1 MTAQAYSE
9 LMNEDNTEFAKCP
22 LKWNCE
28 KCDKSLCLR
37 IVAVAD
43 LPTRCGRF
51 NVIGFMNNKD
61 KKDHIMLV
69 KGEVIGGDG
78 ILTRLHSSCVTGDA
92 LGSLRCDCRSQLE
105 KSLTMIQR
113 AKSGVLLYMQQEG
126 RGIGLTN
133 KIRAYMLQDR
143 GDDTYE
149 ANVDLGFK
157 ADERDYEVAAAM
169 LGRLHIRSVK
179 LLTNSPEKIAAMER
193 YGVKI
198 IKRIPLET
206 RPNRYNRSYLE
217 TKKTRFG
224 HLLSLRS
231 TNEKSNSSSKD
242 PTESIVH

>member
-1 MTAQAYSE
+1 MTVPAYGE
-9 LMNEDNTEFAKCP
+9 LMNEDSAQFARCP
-22 LKWNCE
+22 LKWDCA

-69 KGEVIGGDG
+69 KGDVIGRDG
-78 ILTRLHSSCVTGDA
+78 VLTRLHSSCATGDA

-113 AKSGVLLYMQQEG
+113 AKFGVLLYMQQEG

-143 GDDTYE
+143 GDDTYD

-169 LGRLHIRSVK
+169 LGRLHIRSIK
-179 LLTNSPEKIAAMER
+179 LLTNNPEKIAALEH

-198 IKRIPLET
+198 IERIPLET
-206 RPNRYNRSYLE
+206 RPNKYNRVYLE
-217 TKKTRFG
+217 TKKARFG
-224 HLLSLRS
+224 HLLSLRN
-231 TNEKSNSSSKD
+231 TLDESKR
-242 PTESIVH
+242 SAHLH